1 MWGTHAGWLL
11 DGGLQIGWQCCWLP
25 HAKRYYVRRYLELAW
40 SCERKREWMF
50 SWWNGR
56 NLCVS
61 LPTASRC
68 SCFRKASKGK
78 CGQEEIMQI
87 RGPQRPTICGVQIF
101 GGFFSVRN
109 VKLSLPWWIAQF
121 EAERRFFL
129 LFQYHSAIYNYMKYL
144 RSTKSSVSDI
154 FTEVNLL
161 LNDQFVTEGIQI
173 RH

>member
-1 MWGTHAGWLL
+1 
-11 DGGLQIGWQCCWLP
+11 
-25 HAKRYYVRRYLELAW
+25 
-40 SCERKREWMF
+40 
-50 SWWNGR
+50 
-56 NLCVS
+56 
-61 LPTASRC
+61 
-68 SCFRKASKGK
+68 
-78 CGQEEIMQI
+78 MQI

-173 RH
+173 RHQVGRNIKSNRTRKTGREVSELQRAPLQHVATPRSYANRLPDLQKSQSVLPWFTFVTI